1 MSQRLAPAGWL
12 ELAVTIGLY
21 IMLGKSSLSPGEP
34 DLLFTLAAGAG
45 VVIRFQN
52 IHLCLYRSD
61 RCAYRHGS
69 DGVGGICIRFAF
81 LGLRYGPNTGPSLAL
96 GVCRI
101 LPRSG

>member
-1 MSQRLAPAGWL
+1 MQAQLGCNN
-12 ELAVTIGLY
+12 
-21 IMLGKSSLSPGEP
+21 MLGESSLSPGEL
-34 DLLFTLAAGAG
+34 DLLFRLAAGAS

-96 GVCRI
+96 GACRI